1 MNNLQL
7 VDEKLVT
14 IDDRSDFEAQIDSV
28 IEAHRANRQEINRL
42 GLSCIAC
49 LTEADERQNELNN
62 KGAIEQLVGLFTGN
76 NRKVER
82 KISENRVNAQY
93 LAQQTLKKLAE
104 QNLLSFD
111 LLVAVNNKLNF
122 HVKQIN
128 NEIENI
134 YQGLNKF
141 FKRYQSQMIQIEVRQ
156 DKVERNL
163 NLLTWSSSIEYQMFN
178 DLPYLELDPLSKTVC
193 VARDFYEIT
202 KGEWSFSDL
211 ILIKSVLLQLSL
223 TPGDTINLW
232 DSILIVQDSD
242 ALRMKLLGNTEP
254 VITDSVT
261 GNGLIILESMYKL
274 SRFRNEDKYQVS
286 ACNEILRAKNVNVST
301 GELVNAL
308 SRSYINTVNKINIDV
323 GISYFN
329 FVFELLFNLKEGAQ
343 FITTRE
349 NLLLAAKDDVE
360 KTESVGTAESSLEAE
375 EEYLDLDTIAR
386 AYLDY

>member
-128 NEIENI
+128 DEIENI

-261 GNGLIILESMYKL
+261 GN
-274 SRFRNEDKYQVS
+274 EDKYQVS

>member
-1 MNNLQL
+1 M
-7 VDEKLVT
+7 
-14 IDDRSDFEAQIDSV
+14 
-28 IEAHRANRQEINRL
+28 
-42 GLSCIAC
+42 
-49 LTEADERQNELNN
+49 
-62 KGAIEQLVGLFTGN
+62 
-76 NRKVER
+76 ER

-128 NEIENI
+128 DEIENI
-134 YQGLNKF
+134 YHGLNKF